1 MFSIEEKNP
10 VVIYH
15 RSGRL
20 MRPSDHMIHGH
31 GLGELDGFLDILKNF
46 GSGIVKMT
54 TGGIYDPKKNRF
66 YVPFSSGQ
74 MRNWAQG
81 FVNTNTLGL
90 VKTDKFFN
98 SQTMKT
104 IGTIAG
110 GIAAA
115 GAAYAVGGMAMSKF
129 GGGGSSNVLAPPPGT
144 TAVTLPSTSL
154 LSTATKAVST
164 ATKAVSTATKSL
176 FSNISTPSLDTV
188 SKVLDIGSKTMGA
201 LTGGGAQQPQQ
212 GGMPSQVVMV
222 GGGDPNLLQGGIPV
236 GSTGLPMSY
245 DPYMSYAAPFGSGG
259 VMAPGGG
266 GMMVSSGGGG
276 GFGPP
281 GSEFVS
287 DPNQEVIAATGADI
301 PTWLL
306 VGGGVVVAYMLF
318 SGKSKK

>member
-20 MRPSDHMIHGH
+20 MRPSDHVIHGH

-46 GSGIVKMT
+46 GSGIVKYA

-74 MRNWAQG
+74 MRNFAQG
-81 FVNTNTLGL
+81 VVNTSTFGL

-104 IGTIAG
+104 IGSIAG
-110 GIAAA
+110 GVAAA

-129 GGGGSSNVLAPPPGT
+129 GGGSSNVLAPPPGT
-144 TAVTLPSTSL
+144 TPVTLPSTSL
-154 LSTATKAVST
+154 LSSATNT
-164 ATKAVSTATKSL
+164 ISTATKSL
-176 FSNISTPSLDTV
+176 FSNLSMPSLDTV

-201 LTGGGAQQPQQ
+201 LTGGGAPQQQQ

-222 GGGDPNLLQGGIPV
+222 GSGVDPNMMQGGVPV
-236 GSTGLPMSY
+236 GPTGLPMSY
-245 DPYMSYAAPFGSGG
+245 DPYMSYATPYGSGG
-259 VMAPGGG
+259 VVAPGGG
-266 GMMVSSGGGG
+266 GMIVSSGGGG

-287 DPNQEVIAATGADI
+287 DQTNQEVIAATGADI

>member
-20 MRPSDHMIHGH
+20 MRPSDHMINGH
-31 GLGELDGFLDILKNF
+31 GLGEVDGILDVMKNL
-46 GSGIVKMT
+46 GSGIVKMAT
-54 TGGIYDPKKNRF
+54 AGMYDPQKNRF

-81 FVNTNTLGL
+81 ITNTYTLGL

-98 SQTMKT
+98 SNTMKT

-115 GAAYAVGGMAMSKF
+115 GTAYAVGGMAMSKF
-129 GGGGSSNVLAPPPGT
+129 GGAGSSNVIAAPPGT
-144 TAVTLPSTSL
+144 TPVTLPSTSL

-164 ATKAVSTATKSL
+164 ATKSL
-176 FSNISTPSLDTV
+176 FSNVSMPSLDTV
-188 SKVLDIGSKTMGA
+188 GKVLDIGSKTMGA
-201 LTGGGAQQPQQ
+201 LTGGGGAPQQQQQQ

-222 GGGDPNLLQGGIPV
+222 GGGGDPNLLPGGIPV

-245 DPYMSYAAPFGSGG
+245 DPYTSYATPFGSGG
-259 VMAPGGG
+259 GVVAPGGG
-266 GMMVSSGGGG
+266 GMMMMTGGGG

-281 GSEFVS
+281 GSEFVQ
-287 DPNQEVIAATGADI
+287 DQANQEVIASTGADI
-301 PTWLL
+301 PTWLI

>member
-46 GSGIVKMT
+46 GSGIVKYA

-74 MRNWAQG
+74 MRNFAQG
-81 FVNTNTLGL
+81 VVNTSTFGL

-104 IGTIAG
+104 IGSIAG
-110 GIAAA
+110 GLAAA
-115 GAAYAVGGMAMSKF
+115 GTAYAVGSVALNKF
-129 GGGGSSNVLAPPPGT
+129 GGGSSNVLAPPPGT

-154 LSTATKAVST
+154 LST

-201 LTGGGAQQPQQ
+201 LTGGGAPQQQQ

-222 GGGDPNLLQGGIPV
+222 GGGDPNLLQGGIPI

>member
-1 MFSIEEKNP
+1 MFSIEERNP
-10 VVIYH
+10 IVVYH
-15 RSGRL
+15 RHRTGRL
-20 MRPSDHMIHGH
+20 MRPSDHTINGH

-46 GSGIVKMT
+46 GSGIVKYA

-74 MRNWAQG
+74 MRNFAQG
-81 FVNTNTLGL
+81 VVNTSTFGL

-115 GAAYAVGGMAMSKF
+115 GTAYAVGNVAMSKF
-129 GGGGSSNVLAPPPGT
+129 GGGSSNVLAPPPGT
-144 TAVTLPSTSL
+144 TPVTLPSTSL
-154 LSTATKAVST
+154 LSTAAKT
-164 ATKAVSTATKSL
+164 VSTATKSL
-176 FSNISTPSLDTV
+176 FSNVSMPSLDTV

-201 LTGGGAQQPQQ
+201 LTGGGAPQQQQ

-222 GGGDPNLLQGGIPV
+222 GGGGLDPRLVQEGGIPV
-236 GSTGLPMSY
+236 GPSGMPIAY
-245 DPYMSYAAPFGSGG
+245 DPYASYSQFGSGG
-259 VMAPGGG
+259 VVAPGSG
-266 GMMVSSGGGG
+266 GMVMTGGGGGG

-281 GSEFVS
+281 GSEFAS

-301 PTWLL
+301 PTWVI
-306 VGGGVVVAYMLF
+306 VGGGVIIAYMLF